1 MHTDKVN
8 LDGANK
14 NLSNAERVILED
26 NLKNIDDY
34 LSLDF
39 DRISEDKLQL
49 IQNKLDNFL
58 VIYGKPDLKLTD

>member
-58 VIYGKPDLKLTD
+58 VLYGKPDLKLTD